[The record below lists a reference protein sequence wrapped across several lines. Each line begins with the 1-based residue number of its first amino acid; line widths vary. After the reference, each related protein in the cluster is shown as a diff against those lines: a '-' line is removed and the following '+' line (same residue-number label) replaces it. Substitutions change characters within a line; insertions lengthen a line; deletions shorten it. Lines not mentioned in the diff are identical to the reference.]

1 MKVFIGG
8 AWPYANGALH
18 LGHIA
23 ALLPGDV
30 LARYHRLK
38 GDDVLYVS
46 GSDCHGSPIALRGK
60 KEKKSP
66 KEIAEKYHREFE
78 KTFHEL
84 DFSYDF
90 YGATYYKEHYE
101 EVKRLLVTIK
111 KNGYIYEK
119 ESEQFYCK
127 SCDEFLADRF
137 IEGEC
142 PFCGLTA
149 RGDQCDYCSKLLSPT
164 ELINP
169 VCKNCGE
176 SPELRK
182 TKHLYFKLSAFQNDI
197 EKLVKENKN
206 LWRENAVNQTL
217 SYLKEGLHDRAVTRD
232 LSWGI
237 DVPFEGYEKKK
248 IYVWIEAVC
257 GYLTSSVKVREDW
270 RDFWEGSEVKKYFVH
285 GKDNIPFHTIIFPSI
300 LKGISQEFKL
310 PDSIISSEYLTIEGK
325 KLSTSRNWAIWTK
338 DFLSRYNSDSLRY
351 YLLAN
356 GPERRDSDFSWKDFV
371 NRHNGELLGAFGNL
385 VNRTLSYIEKSFD
398 NIIPSGKVNKEIQEL
413 TKNVFKSVGEK
424 IENGEYKKSIEEI
437 FSYVRYGNK
446 YFDKETPWITFKEDR
461 EKCNNTIHNIVY
473 IIANLSI
480 LLEPF
485 LPKSASEIRR
495 ELGINNIK
503 WSEVN
508 IEGLSDLKGVKKLF
522 ERIDKKAIE
531 EELRRLNG
539 QN

>member
-8 AWPYANGALH
+8 AWPYANGSLH

-66 KEIAEKYHREFE
+66 KEIAERYHSEF
-78 KTFHEL
+78 KKSFNGL
-84 DFSYDF
+84 DFSYDY
-90 YGATYYKEHYE
+90 YGATYDKEHSN
-101 EVKRLLVTIK
+101 EVKRLLTIIK
-111 KNGYIYEK
+111 ENGYIYEK

-142 PFCGLTA
+142 PQCGLTA
-149 RGDQCDYCSKLLSPT
+149 RGDQCDYCSKLLAPT

-176 SPELRK
+176 SPILRK
-182 TKHLYFKLSAFQNDI
+182 TKHLYFKLSAFQEDI
-197 EKLVKENKN
+197 EKLVKDNKN
-206 LWRENAVNQTL
+206 IWRENAVNQTL
-217 SYLKEGLHDRAVTRD
+217 SYLNEGLHDRAVTRD

-257 GYLTSSVKVREDW
+257 GYLTASLNVREDW
-270 RDFWEGSEVKKYFVH
+270 REFWQENDVKNYFVH

-300 LKGISQEFKL
+300 LKGINQEFKL
-310 PDSIISSEYLTIEGK
+310 PERVISSEYLTIEGK
-325 KLSTSRNWAIWTK
+325 KLSTSRNWAIWVD
-338 DFLSRYNSDSLRY
+338 DFIKRYNSDSLRY

-356 GPERRDSDFSWKDFV
+356 GPERRDSDFSWNDFV

-385 VNRTLSYIEKSFD
+385 VNRTLLYIEKSFD
-398 NIIPSGKVNKEIQEL
+398 NIIPSGKVNEEIRQL
-413 TKNVFKSVGEK
+413 TVDVFKRVGEK
-424 IENGEYKKSIEEI
+424 IENGEFKKCVEEI
-437 FSYVRYGNK
+437 FNYVRYGNK
-446 YFDKETPWITFKEDR
+446 YFDTETPWITFKEDR
-461 EKCNNTIHNIVY
+461 EKCNNSIHNIVY

-485 LPKSASEIRR
+485 LPKSSKEIRR
-495 ELGINNIK
+495 ELGIDIINWGEINIDGLNK
-503 WSEVN
+503 LNGVN
-508 IEGLSDLKGVKKLF
+508 KLF
-522 ERIDKKAIE
+522 DRIDKKVIE
-531 EELRRLNG
+531 EELKRLNG
-539 QN
+539 EN